1 MCVRSKSLISEFK
14 NKITRLETEIQICN
28 TESNRLEEELRAE
41 RRMRTLTSTTTFV
54 GMLFTVFV
62 AVFLAV
68 LVAI

>member
-28 TESNRLEEELRAE
+28 TESNRLEEELAE

-62 AVFLAV
+62 AVFFAV